1 VFSSEKKFFVFAKRR
16 KVVKVNFVSMC
27 MTIELQYGVLKRVLK
42 SFEVGHP
49 LGAESA
55 FRPEV
60 V

>member
-1 VFSSEKKFFVFAKRR
+1 LSPPKKRFVVFERGK

-27 MTIELQYGVLKRVLK
+27 MTIELQYSVLKRVLK